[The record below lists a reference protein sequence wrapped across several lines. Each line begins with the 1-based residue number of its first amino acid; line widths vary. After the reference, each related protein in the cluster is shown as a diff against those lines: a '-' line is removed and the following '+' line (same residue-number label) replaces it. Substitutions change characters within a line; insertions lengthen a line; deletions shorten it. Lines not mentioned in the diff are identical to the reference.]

1 MKSIDRRLVW
11 DLPLRLFHWL
21 FAASIIA
28 CWGTAKLGFSYMQW
42 HIWLGYEVMGLL
54 VFRLIWGFLG
64 TRHARFTEFLK
75 GPSAIVAYNR
85 SLLGKAPPVHSV
97 GHNPMGGL
105 MVLLMLMLVGLQVYS
120 GLFSSDDIAWSGP
133 YNGVVSGAMAQR
145 LTGLHHANFNFIW
158 AAMGLH
164 VAAILY
170 YTFVKRERLVSAMVT
185 GWKAH
190 DLVPADQAI
199 DNSALWRAAIAI
211 AISAGAV
218 SWILAA
224 APAAPV
230 ASNSFM

>member
-42 HIWLGYEVMGLL
+42 HMWLGYWVMGLL
-54 VFRLIWGFLG
+54 LFRLIWGFVG
-64 TRHARFTEFLK
+64 TRHARFTGFLK
-75 GPSAIVAYNR
+75 GPSAVFVYGR
-85 SLLGKAPPVHSV
+85 SLIGKS
-97 GHNPMGGL
+97 
-105 MVLLMLMLVGLQVYS
+105 MVLLMLALVGLQAYT

-145 LTGLHHANFNFIW
+145 LTGLHHLNFNFIW

-170 YTFVKRERLVSAMVT
+170 YTLVKRERLVPAMVT
-185 GWKAH
+185 GWKAD
-190 DLVPADQAI
+190 DLVSADQAI

-211 AISAGAV
+211 AVSAGAV
-218 SWILAA
+218 YWILTA
-224 APAAPV
+224 APAATA